1 MRTNFRPISEQN
13 ALTKLDALR
22 SEFRS
27 LIAEVYEYRAKACA
41 VCLTPGAC
49 CLDEHFVNVH
59 VSRLEAVAIG
69 KSIADLPEQ
78 PQKAVRERTARTI
91 EKYKLDEAIDTR
103 TATYACPLFESGTGC
118 LVHNSAK
125 PLPCIM
131 HACYSSE
138 ADLPPDELL
147 DNAELAVNKLN
158 DATYRRPT
166 EHLPIPLAI
175 AKLI

>member
-1 MRTNFRPISEQN
+1 M
-13 ALTKLDALR
+13 
-22 SEFRS
+22 
-27 LIAEVYEYRAKACA
+27 IAGEYEHRAKDCA
-41 VCLTPGAC
+41 VCETPGAC

-69 KSIADLPEQ
+69 KSIVDLPEQ
-78 PQKAVRERTARTI
+78 TQKAVRERTALTI
-91 EKYKLDEAIDTR
+91 KQYKLDEAIDTR
-103 TATYACPLFESGTGC
+103 TATYACPLFEKGTGC
-118 LVHNSAK
+118 LVHDTAK

-131 HACYSSE
+131 HACYSSS

-147 DNAELAVNKLN
+147 DGAEIAVSKLN
-158 DATYRRPT
+158 TQTYRRPT